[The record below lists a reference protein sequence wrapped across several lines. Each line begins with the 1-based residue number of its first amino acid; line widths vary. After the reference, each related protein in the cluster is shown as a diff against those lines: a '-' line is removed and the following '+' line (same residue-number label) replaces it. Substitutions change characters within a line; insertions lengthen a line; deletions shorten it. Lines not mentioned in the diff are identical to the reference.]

1 MLMMHVYKA
10 LFALTASPSDQIY
23 SSCKM
28 RELCVWL
35 CYVVCGMCVCGFVG
49 ICGSVVA
56 SFSSLCHLIEAGLDK
71 QAAGEAGW
79 SSSRFSVLTK
89 HQHFGLRLVV
99 NC

>member
-10 LFALTASPSDQIY
+10 LFARTASPSDQIY

-35 CYVVCGMCVCGFVG
+35 CYV

-56 SFSSLCHLIEAGLDK
+56 SFSSLCHLIEAVLDK
-71 QAAGEAGW
+71 QAAGKAGW

>member
-10 LFALTASPSDQIY
+10 LFARTASPSDQIY

-35 CYVVCGMCVCGFVG
+35 CYVVCGFVV

-56 SFSSLCHLIEAGLDK
+56 SFSSLCHLIEAALDK